1 MRRLTVSLQGKQV
14 GEVYTVT
21 NEQSNLEKA
30 VTSSLPNVPGKSA
43 REVWLGYYITLL
55 RIWWGTCPPR
65 KARKLR
71 KQEPELVSVIEG
83 ILKHGGH

>member
-30 VTSSLPNVPGKSA
+30 VTSSLSNGPGEYT
-43 REVWLGYYITLL
+43 REDWRRYHLIQLGA
-55 RIWWGTCPPR
+55 WWASLDDR
-65 KARKLR
+65 AIRRLR
-71 KQEPELVSVIEG
+71 KKEPRMIDAIEG
-83 ILKHGGH
+83 ILKHG

>member
-1 MRRLTVSLQGKQV
+1 MN
-14 GEVYTVT
+14 TVT

-30 VTSSLPNVPGKSA
+30 VTSSLSNGPGEYT
-43 REVWLGYYITLL
+43 REDWHGYYVTLL

-71 KQEPELVSVIEG
+71 RQEPDLVSAIEG
-83 ILKHGGH
+83 ILKHDRY

>member
-30 VTSSLPNVPGKSA
+30 VTSSLPNGPGA
-43 REVWLGYYITLL
+43 YTREDWLNYYTVQLRMWRINSTDRTMQRLRRRDPLL
-55 RIWWGTCPPR
+55 VD
-65 KARKLR
+65 A
-71 KQEPELVSVIEG
+71 IEG
-83 ILKHGGH
+83 ILKHGR